1 MGEDY
6 VLLMGLSLIW
16 KTKST
21 LLLTPR
27 FSGFFILRNMGG
39 ETLVK
44 LLPSWIIY
52 SKVIIIFGLSFLQNS
67 KLPIVKRRQRNDLAV
82 RLRNDDISAFNTLYW
97 EYHGAVYAN
106 AFKLIRD
113 AVVSEDIV
121 QEVFVTLWE
130 KRHKIDPKQDIA
142 GWLFVVSHHKTIDQ
156 LKRKLR
162 HTLAEKI
169 LQAVVEDSGAADNDF
184 TDEQLGA
191 IERAVD
197 QLSPQKRKVFEL
209 CKMQKRTYENAAEE
223 LHISK
228 YTVKEY
234 LSEAMISIKK
244 YIVQHPTHAGVL
256 VYFFALIDT
265 FLCNYIL

>member
-1 MGEDY
+1 ME
-6 VLLMGLSLIW
+6 SR
-16 KTKST
+16 K
-21 LLLTPR
+21 
-27 FSGFFILRNMGG
+27 
-39 ETLVK
+39 
-44 LLPSWIIY
+44 
-52 SKVIIIFGLSFLQNS
+52 
-67 KLPIVKRRQRNDLAV
+67 RNDLAV

-113 AVVSEDIV
+113 RVAAEDIV

-169 LQAVVEDSGAADNDF
+169 LQAVIEDTSAADNDF
-184 TDEQLGA
+184 TEEQLVA
-191 IERAVD
+191 IEKAVD

-209 CKMQKRTYENAAEE
+209 CKMQKRTYEKAAEE

-244 YIVQHPTHAGVL
+244 YIVQHPTQAGIL
-256 VYFFALIDT
+256 VYFFAMADIL
-265 FLCNYIL
+265 LRNYIL

>member
-1 MGEDY
+1 M
-6 VLLMGLSLIW
+6 
-16 KTKST
+16 
-21 LLLTPR
+21 
-27 FSGFFILRNMGG
+27 
-39 ETLVK
+39 
-44 LLPSWIIY
+44 
-52 SKVIIIFGLSFLQNS
+52 
-67 KLPIVKRRQRNDLAV
+67 KRKKRNDFAV
-82 RLRNDDISAFNTLYW
+82 RLRNDDIGAFNTLYW
-97 EYHGAVYAN
+97 EYHSAVYAN
-106 AFKLIRD
+106 AFKLIKD
-113 AVVSEDIV
+113 AVVAEDIV

-162 HTLAEKI
+162 HALAEKI
-169 LQAVVEDSGAADNDF
+169 LQAVVEEPVSPNNDF

-191 IERAVD
+191 IEKAVD

-209 CKMQKRTYENAAEE
+209 CKMQKRTYEKAAEE

-244 YIVQHPTHAGVL
+244 YIVQHPTHAGIL
-256 VYFFALIDT
+256 VYFFALTDT
-265 FLCNYIL
+265 LFRNQIL